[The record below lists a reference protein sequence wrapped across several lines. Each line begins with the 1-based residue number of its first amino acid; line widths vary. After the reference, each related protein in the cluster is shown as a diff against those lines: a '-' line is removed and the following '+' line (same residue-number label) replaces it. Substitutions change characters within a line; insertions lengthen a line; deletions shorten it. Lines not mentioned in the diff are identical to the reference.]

1 MRQQG
6 HNLSMIHILCLNPT
20 IDRMYFI
27 DDFLPGNQFHGN
39 TPSVFPGG
47 KGMNILRVLSSLI
60 HPLSFYAFTAG
71 ENGEIIKKEAER
83 LGAIST
89 FIEVEGDTRTTIN
102 IIDKKNNRETE
113 IKEKGPFITSEN
125 TNLLLSHLT
134 ANIKEKDIIIL
145 SGSLPDG
152 IDKDIYLQI
161 SRIAEKKGADVLLDS
176 GGNTLKSSLGGKYLL
191 IKPNENEIRTLFDDF
206 SSSLSSL
213 AEKLHKKGAENVL
226 ITKGGEGAYFF
237 SRNKEYEIK
246 VPKVEVVSTI
256 GSGDSTLAGFT
267 YALSLSL
274 PLIDTLMSALAFGTN
289 NAMHREVGKVE
300 IKEVEE
306 IRKKIEIK
314 EVNNYDL

>member
-1 MRQQG
+1 MHGQLEECEEKKKMSGMTGKQKVISVY
-6 HNLSMIHILCLNPT
+6 LFS
-20 IDRMYFI
+20 
-27 DDFLPGNQFHGN
+27 FLAPVFLMMAIYASLGIGYHGKL
-39 TPSVFPGG
+39 T
-47 KGMNILRVLSSLI
+47 VLSFDLKAQ
-60 HPLSFYAFTAG
+60 YA
-71 ENGEIIKKEAER
+71 
-83 LGAIST
+83 
-89 FIEVEGDTRTTIN
+89 
-102 IIDKKNNRETE
+102 
-113 IKEKGPFITSEN
+113 PFIAGLRY
-125 TNLLLSHLT
+125 LL
-134 ANIKEKDIIIL
+134 KDPGSIL
-145 SGSLPDG
+145 F
-152 IDKDIYLQI
+152 
-161 SRIAEKKGADVLLDS
+161 
-176 GGNTLKSSLGGKYLL
+176 NWNNSLGGNYLL

-206 SSSLSSL
+206 SSPLSSL

-237 SRNKEYEIK
+237 SRDKEYEIK

-274 PLIDTLMSALAFGTN
+274 LLDTLMSALAFGTN